1 MSKSDTEWPRIPRE
15 KYLSELRAGR
25 DTDFIKV
32 LTGIRRCGKSTI
44 LEMFMDELRDSG
56 VRDEDIVY
64 IDFDEDP
71 ENLPKDGSELMAY
84 VRDRLNPG
92 SGRYLFFDE
101 VQNVEGWEDAIISF
115 YDRKADVYVTG
126 SNSQMLS
133 SEIATRLSGRHLEI
147 HVMPLVFSEYL
158 EFRKN
163 RGKTAE
169 ELFSDFMR
177 HGGMPAVALSE
188 DLPSR
193 SLIPGILEGMYSTV
207 YRKDI
212 EERHSIRGSSMLSNL
227 IRFMMRN
234 ISCRTSPR
242 NIAGNLSSK
251 RQKISAPTVQDY
263 LDYITEAFLMTRSER
278 MDSSTMDYLE
288 TSDKFYATDLGV
300 RNIVSPMRDGD
311 VSAMIEN
318 IVFNELRYRYKSVV
332 TFDVEGRE
340 IDFVAD
346 PMGSRRYYQVCMSI
360 ADDNT
365 REREL
370 RPLREVGDNYPK
382 TVITLDRYPVDDI
395 EGIRIVR
402 LIDWLQEVRGTSCP
416 ENPVINF
423 FEFCFH

>member
-1 MSKSDTEWPRIPRE
+1 MSRSGTDWPRMPRE

-25 DTDFIKV
+25 DTEFIKV

-44 LEMFMDELRDSG
+44 LGMFMDELRASG
-56 VRDEDIVY
+56 VEDGNIVY

-71 ENLPKDGSELMAY
+71 ESLPRDGSELITY
-84 VRDRLNPG
+84 VRDRLEPG
-92 SGRYLFFDE
+92 RGRYLFFDE
-101 VQNVEGWEDAIISF
+101 IQNVEGWEEAVVSF
-115 YDRKADVYVTG
+115 YDRGADVYITG

-158 EFRKN
+158 EFRKDS
-163 RGKTAE
+163 GKTVD

-177 HGGMPAVALSE
+177 DGGMPAVALSE

-193 SLIPGILEGMYSTV
+193 SLIPQILEGMYSTV

-212 EERHSIRGSSMLSNL
+212 EERHSIRGSSMMSNL

-251 RQKISAPTVQDY
+251 RQRISAPTVQDY

-318 IVFNELRYRYKSVV
+318 IVFNELRFRYGKVV
-332 TFDVEGRE
+332 TFDVDGKE

-346 PMGSRRYYQVCMSI
+346 PMGSRSYYQVCMSI
-360 ADDNT
+360 ADDAT

-370 RPLREVGDNYPK
+370 RPLRDVRDNYPK

-402 LIDWLQEVRGTSCP
+402 LIDWLQGK
-416 ENPVINF
+416 
-423 FEFCFH
+423 

>member
-1 MSKSDTEWPRIPRE
+1 MSKSSTDLPRIPRE

-92 SGRYLFFDE
+92 RGRYLFFDE
-101 VQNVEGWEDAIISF
+101 VQNVEDWEDAIISF
-115 YDRKADVYVTG
+115 YDSKADVYVTG

-158 EFRKN
+158 EFRKGSG
-163 RGKTAE
+163 RTAE

-212 EERHSIRGSSMLSNL
+212 EGRHSIRGSSMLSNL

-263 LDYITEAFLMTRSER
+263 LDYVTEAFLMTRSER

-332 TFDVEGRE
+332 TFDVEGKE

-402 LIDWLQEVRGTSCP
+402 LIDWLQEV
-416 ENPVINF
+416 
-423 FEFCFH
+423 